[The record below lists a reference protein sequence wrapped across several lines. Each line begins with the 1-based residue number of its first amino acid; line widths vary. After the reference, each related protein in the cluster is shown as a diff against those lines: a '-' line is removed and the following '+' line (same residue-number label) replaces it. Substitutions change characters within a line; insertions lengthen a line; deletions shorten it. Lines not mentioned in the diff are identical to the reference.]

1 LTAKYPQQDWS
12 FITKDDRGEN
22 IKSIAEDMQS
32 DMEEDRKDA
41 KDLLSSIE
49 RQFYSKNSTLFV
61 SNMDLAAD
69 EIYVQIKPTGDIDD
83 LKVK

>member
-1 LTAKYPQQDWS
+1 DWS

-83 LKVK
+83 LKVKTV